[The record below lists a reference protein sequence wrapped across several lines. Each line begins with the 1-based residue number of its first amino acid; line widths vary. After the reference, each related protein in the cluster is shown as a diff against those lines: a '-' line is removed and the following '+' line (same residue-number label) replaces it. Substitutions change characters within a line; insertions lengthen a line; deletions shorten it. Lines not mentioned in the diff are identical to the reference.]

1 MAIRVPSFPAWPG
14 LGKRGVGIAHAA
26 WSLML
31 GADMKEV
38 NELRG
43 LAIRTGKV
51 IHPICGGGRDGA
63 AFSELFEGVTQRL
76 L

>member
-1 MAIRVPSFPAWPG
+1 MVTWQLEHLRFP
-14 LGKRGVGIAHAA
+14 LGQASERGVGIAPAA

-43 LAIRTGKV
+43 WYIGTAKLDCTLGLR
-51 IHPICGGGRDGA
+51 H
-63 AFSELFEGVTQRL
+63 GVKGVVAVR
-76 L
+76 